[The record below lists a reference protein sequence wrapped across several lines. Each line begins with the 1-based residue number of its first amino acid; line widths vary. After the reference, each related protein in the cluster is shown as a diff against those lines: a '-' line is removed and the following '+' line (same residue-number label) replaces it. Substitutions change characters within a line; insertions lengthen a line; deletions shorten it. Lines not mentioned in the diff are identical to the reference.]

1 MAFSGWQPALYLR
14 SMMKARTR
22 RRDGGAGAYR
32 QKVSF
37 SITKSSRDDQYLIAI
52 YKKHYAAR
60 KRGRGWGRARLPQR
74 GAVSG
79 SFRRHA
85 CPLLVCSR
93 PRCSCSCDVLG
104 FGRSGQEYLLVFEQ
118 AQSVLIRI
126 QPRRLSR
133 QSCADV
139 QQRCCLGLLVV
150 KYKVFCKHLFFEK

>member
-1 MAFSGWQPALYLR
+1 
-14 SMMKARTR
+14 MKARTR
-22 RRDGGAGAYR
+22 GRDGGAGAYR

-52 YKKHYAAR
+52 YEKRFAAG

-79 SFRRHA
+79 SFRRHL

-93 PRCSCSCDVLG
+93 SRCSCSGGVLG
-104 FGRSGQEYLLVFEQ
+104 FSRSSQDYSLVFEQ

-126 QPRRLSR
+126 SRGACRSRAARLCGAQLSG
-133 QSCADV
+133 Q
-139 QQRCCLGLLVV
+139 LVAREMQNTQMI
-150 KYKVFCKHLFFEK
+150 FFFEKSDKIEKSKSLIEN

>member
-1 MAFSGWQPALYLR
+1 MYLR
-14 SMMKARTR
+14 SMIKARTR

-52 YKKHYAAR
+52 YKKHSAAR

-79 SFRRHA
+79 SFRRHV

-126 QPRRLSR
+126 QPRGACRGRAARMCS
-133 QSCADV
+133 S
-139 QQRCCLGLLVV
+139 CCLGLLVV
-150 KYKVFCKHLFFEK
+150 KYKVFCKHLFFFKKK